1 MGCSLDS
8 QLCFFL
14 VHQEEEY
21 PDYHGFNLSGMQENG
36 PITTA
41 DVDFQEQGC
50 NDVTLHFLLPIAS
63 RRLVGRILPPEIV
76 DHIITFVGERMTR
89 EKAEEHRRLLMAD
102 RKPSSASD
110 EDDSVS

>member
-1 MGCSLDS
+1 M
-8 QLCFFL
+8 
-14 VHQEEEY
+14 HQEEEY

-110 EDDSVS
+110 EDDSVSLTASTAAALGD